1 MELHLKV
8 AEEANASSLKPNGHN
23 STQGKGGKDSVEK
36 EAAKAELCRI
46 LNKIGALKFGAF
58 KLTSG
63 KVSPYYIDLRIVPSF
78 PDAFQRICDLYV
90 KLIKNDIGV
99 NNLDRIAG
107 IPTAGIPL
115 ASLTAYHLKKPF
127 LYIRPT
133 ERLHGRE
140 RRVEGILLPGNRV
153 LLMDDLITSGGSLRR
168 AAEAIR
174 TEGGVVTDA
183 LVLLDREE
191 GGKENLAKDNVKL
204 HYLLKTSE
212 AAYKLCEIGAITE
225 DQLDVILKQVK
236 RK

>member
-1 MELHLKV
+1 L
-8 AEEANASSLKPNGHN
+8 SL
-23 STQGKGGKDSVEK
+23 GKEK
-36 EAAKAELCRI
+36 EAMKVELCRV

-90 KLIKNDIGV
+90 KLIKNDIGA
-99 NNLDRIAG
+99 NNFDRIAG
-107 IPTAGIPL
+107 IPTAGIPF

-174 TEGGVVTDA
+174 TEGGVITDA
-183 LVLLDREE
+183 IVLLDREE
-191 GGKENLAKDNVKL
+191 GGKKNLAKDNVKL
-204 HYLLKTSE
+204 HYLVTTSE
-212 AAYKLCEIGAITE
+212 AAYKLYEIDAITE
-225 DQLDVILKQVK
+225 EQLNIILKQVK